1 MNTHYSAAEL
11 SKLIEAANTVCERN
25 DNKPELVVLRHLNVF
40 DVPQT
45 HAKFTQ
51 DDLVADQHIFKY
63 LKRLVARG
71 GIELAAY
78 LYDKQGLCFP
88 NP

>member
-51 DDLVADQHIFKY
+51 DDLVADQH
-63 LKRLVARG
+63 LVARG